1 MLIKDIYIKKSDW
14 KYLAL
19 LYLISAAVRL
29 KINFST
35 EYIGGGNGAYYLVL
49 VRSILENGTLF
60 SREFPLIF
68 WLEAGIAYIPLKL
81 GLMNL
86 NSSIDLVARM
96 FDSIVPPLSVIPA
109 YMLTQKLIGN
119 KSEQLPKFVI
129 TAFSVL
135 FIPFFM
141 LVSDF
146 QKNSLGLLWL
156 FGLLFWL
163 LKVHEKPILKN
174 ILMASL
180 FFLLTAV
187 THYGCIGVAIAI
199 VTTDLLITQV
209 LKLNLKQLLTGI
221 ITILFVFLITFFVI
235 NIISPWRLSSM
246 LEIPSKIFNNPV
258 IVFLINK
265 QSAISPLDIITI
277 VVVNIIAITSLV
289 LFFKK
294 SKSVMRNQQGFIASM
309 ILLSL
314 FLASPLL
321 GLEFAQRLYFFSY
334 LTALPLLAFIY
345 ININSPITKRILIGF
360 LIIAL
365 SLSTLLSLGR
375 PNYSNMNETLYSE
388 LIKMKNVLPEEER
401 SLIVARHGMEFWS
414 TWIFRNNAVRQ
425 TELAPV
431 YWRWFNKVYFLIQKK
446 DISPFGPAGIFG
458 GSFREPT
465 IPQKSR
471 RLYSGEYFELYLI
484 TEAPKDYSIFKE
496 SFQ

>member
-1 MLIKDIYIKKSDW
+1 MLIKNFDIKRSDW

-19 LYLISAAVRL
+19 LYLISAAVRV

-86 NSSIDLVARM
+86 NSAVDLVTRM
-96 FDSIVPPLSVIPA
+96 FDSVVPPLSVIPA
-109 YMLTQKLIGN
+109 YLLTQKLIG
-119 KSEQLPKFVI
+119 KKTWQLPKFVI
-129 TAFSVL
+129 AAFSIL
-135 FIPFFM
+135 YISFFM

-156 FGLLFWL
+156 FCLLYWIFTI
-163 LKVHEKPILKN
+163 HESRSPKN
-174 ILMASL
+174 ILFASL
-180 FFLLTAV
+180 FFILTAI

-199 VTTDLLITQV
+199 VVVDLLITKA
-209 LKLNLKQLLTGI
+209 LKFSWKQLITGI
-221 ITILFVFLITFFVI
+221 ISVVIVILFAFAVV
-235 NIISPWRLSSM
+235 NIISPWRLKSL

-258 IVFLINK
+258 IVFIVSK
-265 QSAISPLDIITI
+265 QPAISPLDIITI
-277 VVVNIIAITSLV
+277 AIVNIIAITSLV

-294 SKSVMRNQQGFIASM
+294 AKSVNRNQQGFIVSM

-321 GLEFAQRLYFFSY
+321 GLEFAQRLYFISY
-334 LTALPLLAFIY
+334 LTSLPLLAFIY
-345 ININSPITKRILIGF
+345 TNINSPITKRIMIGF
-360 LIIAL
+360 LIVAL

-375 PNYSNMNETLYSE
+375 PNYSNMNKTLYTE

-401 SLIVARHGMEFWS
+401 SLIVARHGLEFWS

-446 DISPFGPAGIFG
+446 DRAPFGPAGIFG

-465 IPQKSR
+465 IPKTSR
-471 RLYSGEYFELYLI
+471 RLFNGEYFELYLS
-484 TEAPKDYSIFKE
+484 TEAPKDYSIFNE
-496 SFQ
+496 GFQ

>member
-1 MLIKDIYIKKSDW
+1 MHSESTFIKKSDW
-14 KYLAL
+14 KYLAF
-19 LYLISAAVRL
+19 LYFISAAVRL

-86 NSSIDLVARM
+86 NSAVDLVTRL
-96 FDSIVPPLSVIPA
+96 FDSFVPPLSVIPA
-109 YMLTQKLIGN
+109 YLLTQKLIG
-119 KSEQLPKFVI
+119 KKTGQLPKFVI
-129 TAFSVL
+129 AAFSIFYL
-135 FIPFFM
+135 SFFM

-156 FGLLFWL
+156 FWL
-163 LKVHEKPILKN
+163 LYWISTIHESRSPKN
-174 ILMASL
+174 ILFASI
-180 FFLLTAV
+180 FFFLTAV

-199 VTTDLLITQV
+199 VVVDLLITKA
-209 LKLNLKQLLTGI
+209 LTFSWRQLLTGI
-221 ITILFVFLITFFVI
+221 ISVVIVILFAFAVV
-235 NIISPWRLSSM
+235 NIISPWRLKSL

-258 IVFLINK
+258 IVFIVNK
-265 QSAISPLDIITI
+265 QPAISPLDIITI
-277 VVVNIIAITSLV
+277 AIVNIIAITSLIQ
-289 LFFKK
+289 FFRK
-294 SKSVMRNQQGFIASM
+294 SKSVNRNQQGFIASM

-321 GLEFAQRLYFFSY
+321 GLEFAQRLYFISY

-345 ININSPITKRILIGF
+345 TNINSAIAKRIMISF

-365 SLSTLLSLGR
+365 SLSTLLSLGK
-375 PNYSNMNETLYSE
+375 PNYSNMNKTLYAE
-388 LIKMKNVLPEEER
+388 LLKMKNVLPEEER
-401 SLIVARHGMEFWS
+401 SLIVARHGLEFWS

-446 DISPFGPAGIFG
+446 DRSPFGPAGIFG
-458 GSFREPT
+458 GSFREPSV
-465 IPQKSR
+465 PKSSR
-471 RLYSGEYFELYLI
+471 HLFSGEYFELYLS